1 MEGNCSGP
9 IDPRMIAAIGFCA
22 TCSMAV
28 VDEAGKPLPVGVG
41 NEIPTSDGVA
51 LDENN
56 EQCDPIRN
64 VIVWMDQRAGVRIL
78 N

>member
-28 VDEAGKPLPVGVG
+28 VDEAGKPLSVG
-41 NEIPTSDGVA
+41 NEILPV
-51 LDENN
+51 DEDAPGESS

-64 VIVWMDQRAGVRIL
+64 VIVWMDQRAGVKIL
-78 N
+78 D